1 MKKVLLGL
9 GLLVGLS
16 ANSMAIGKVVWDPT
30 HTLETIRVQMNQLEA
45 YSKQLEQLK
54 MEAAQLQKLPETAL
68 TYSKQG
74 KELMAIL
81 SQIAQIEAAAKNTLI
96 NVNNFEKGWDQVF
109 PDGSKLND
117 AWQSKVKQMWS
128 EATNVNKVAMQQNK
142 VSFDKQAST
151 TQDLQAL
158 LNQTKTSVGMQQS
171 VQTTNTI
178 LVKVGTLLNSIQA
191 SINVENM
198 AQRWEKQQEIEEKKQ
213 VQAEIEKAAANAKA
227 TAAAA
232 QKRVDE
238 YNKKHK

>member
-1 MKKVLLGL
+1 MKKILLGF
-9 GLLVGLS
+9 GLVAGLS
-16 ANSMAIGKVVWDPT
+16 VNSMAIGKIVYDPT

-45 YSKQLEQLK
+45 YNKQLEQLK
-54 MEAAQLQKLPETAL
+54 IAAANLEKLPETLL
-68 TYSKQG
+68 TYSNQG
-74 KELMAIL
+74 KELMSIL
-81 SQIAQIEAAAKNTLI
+81 SEIAQIEASAKNILI

-117 AWQSKVKQMWS
+117 QWQAKVKQMWT

-142 VSFDKQAST
+142 VAFDKQAST

-198 AQRWEKQQEIEEKKQ
+198 AKRWEKQQEIEEKKQ

-227 TAAAA
+227 TAEAA
-232 QKRVDE
+232 QKRVEE

>member
-1 MKKVLLGL
+1 MKKTLLGL

-16 ANSMAIGKVVWDPT
+16 ANSPAWKVVYDPT

-54 MEAAQLQKLPETAL
+54 MEAAQLQKLPETLL

-74 KELMAIL
+74 KELMDIL

-128 EATNVNKVAMQQNK
+128 EATNVNKIAMQQNK
-142 VSFDKQAST
+142 V
-151 TQDLQAL
+151 LY
-158 LNQTKTSVGMQQS
+158 VMH
-171 VQTTNTI
+171 
-178 LVKVGTLLNSIQA
+178 
-191 SINVENM
+191 
-198 AQRWEKQQEIEEKKQ
+198 KKG
-213 VQAEIEKAAANAKA
+213 I
-227 TAAAA
+227 
-232 QKRVDE
+232 
-238 YNKKHK
+238 H

>member
-1 MKKVLLGL
+1 MKKILLGF

-30 HTLETIRVQMNQLEA
+30 HTLETIRVQMNQIEA

-54 MEAAQLQKLPETAL
+54 MEAAQLQKLPDTLL